1 MKLSKNAGMNYL
13 FAAIFK
19 MDVIEIYEL
28 NLLSVSSIAQ
38 LDWVIYILSHLSILQ
53 HSQRKINSSNLS

>member
-1 MKLSKNAGMNYL
+1 MNYL

-53 HSQRKINSSNLS
+53 HSQRKIDNSNLS